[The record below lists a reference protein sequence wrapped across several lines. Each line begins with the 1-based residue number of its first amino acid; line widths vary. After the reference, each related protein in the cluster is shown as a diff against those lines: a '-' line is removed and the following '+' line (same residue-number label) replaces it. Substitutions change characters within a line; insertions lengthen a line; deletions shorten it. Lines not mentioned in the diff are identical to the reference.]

1 MSALDGKITI
11 ERELR
16 PCIVHIPEKLIRL
29 CEKYHDD
36 MDIDIMHGRT
46 VVDGCSLLGVTSLI
60 GHFVTVK
67 PNGKDENAV
76 QRFADELER
85 IKC

>member
-1 MSALDGKITI
+1 MLSFNLNSKESA
-11 ERELR
+11 
-16 PCIVHIPEKLIRL
+16 EKLIRL
-29 CEKYHDD
+29 CEKYRDD
-36 MDIDIMHGRT
+36 AEVDVICGRQT
-46 VVDGCSLLGVTSLI
+46 VDGRSLLGVISLI

-76 QRFADELER
+76 QRFSDELER

>member
-1 MSALDGKITI
+1 MLNFNLDSVKS
-11 ERELR
+11 
-16 PCIVHIPEKLIRL
+16 VEKLTRL

-67 PNGKDENAV
+67 LNGKDENAV
-76 QRFADELER
+76 QRFSEELER
-85 IKC
+85 IK